1 MAELSDELDHL
12 FRIIPPHREGAKR
25 SIGNR
30 VHPPISPVR
39 SVFPRLLPRF
49 WHPAGREWVSRSRRP
64 FHPFSKCH
72 PPFSR
77 RAPRCPEVENHGAS
91 TWGAAVE
98 PLQTHETFCLPLLLV
113 LLPSATR
120 VSSVL
125 LCYTFSVPTA

>member
-30 VHPPISPVR
+30 VHPPISPVQ

-64 FHPFSKCH
+64 FHPFSKCIH
-72 PPFSR
+72 HFPEGHPGVPGWETRALLPGGQVESLGNPHEVSCLPPFP
-77 RAPRCPEVENHGAS
+77 APFPG
-91 TWGAAVE
+91 
-98 PLQTHETFCLPLLLV
+98 
-113 LLPSATR
+113 ATR
-120 VSSVL
+120 VHSVF
-125 LCYTFSVPTA
+125 LCYTVSV